1 MKTITFTKQQ
11 IVEKF
16 VDVELEEA
24 GYNNQD
30 FYLSSENRLRYVL
43 ATQDLPYVYPEQ
55 KFPEGVEKNK
65 FYDCINFEEEGK
77 DFVVKDPKLLQQL
90 MDMDYDSLRDY
101 VEDNDYEWLG
111 ADFEHIEEYLNFVS
125 DMQDE
130 WQFIAG
136 GTHNSDE
143 YMDIVKQSRKNQRT
157 HNKFKSAIE
166 ILLSYVPEDD
176 YVKQD
181 IYRKLNHQGIDTEFL
196 DGLGLIK
203 ENQEKHI
210 DLSLEENAVWDNP
223 EVREVE
229 ENA

>member
-1 MKTITFTKQQ
+1 MKTTTFTKQQ

-16 VDVELEEA
+16 VDVELEDA

-43 ATQDLPYVYPEQ
+43 ATVELPELYGEQ
-55 KFPEGVEKNK
+55 KLPEGTEKNK
-65 FYDCINFEEEGK
+65 FYNCIIFPEEGK
-77 DFVVKDPKLLQQL
+77 DFVVKNPELLQQL
-90 MDMDYDSLRDY
+90 MDMDNDSLHDY

-111 ADFEHIEEYLNFVS
+111 ADFEHIEEYLCFVS

-136 GTHNSDE
+136 GTHNDDE
-143 YMDIVKQSRKNQRT
+143 YMDIIKQSRNNQRT

-166 ILLSYVPEDD
+166 ILISYVPEND
-176 YVKQD
+176 YVKQN

-203 ENQEKHI
+203 EDK
-210 DLSLEENAVWDNP
+210 
-223 EVREVE
+223 
-229 ENA
+229 